1 MIYLDTHFLKLNI
14 LDRKSTEFRDTKPCV
29 KEDIDP
35 IVVSAEMLVLFDKL
49 QKIPLLFPVD
59 GFSRH

>member
-29 KEDIDP
+29 KENIDP
-35 IVVSAEMLVLFDKL
+35 VVVSAEMLVLFDEL
-49 QKIPLLFPVD
+49 QKIPFLFPAD